1 MLKQFFES
9 SFLVGDVWECRGC
22 SGVQI
27 SRSEIRARA
36 GLPSHSIQAGI
47 LDLNAGNIPGTRDD
61 FMSFFLLPRWL
72 QEIAKWKKK
81 QQTTNQSEIWFEFW
95 VVVCGPRSRT
105 QWSLGIPSSSG
116 HSVTYDNLGTER
128 DVENF
133 PKKLWFPKGNYCLY
147 ATLLVSL
154 LILLLCENICQAMIL
169 AAHVFSAAGGR

>member
-1 MLKQFFES
+1 MSGSAEDAQGFRFPVQKSGPGLGFHPIPYKQES
-9 SFLVGDVWECRGC
+9 WTSMPEISLAQGMTLCPSSC
-22 SGVQI
+22 SLAGFKKLL
-27 SRSEIRARA
+27 SE
-36 GLPSHSIQAGI
+36 
-47 LDLNAGNIPGTRDD
+47 
-61 FMSFFLLPRWL
+61 
-72 QEIAKWKKK
+72 KKK

-95 VVVCGPRSRT
+95 VVVCRPRSRT